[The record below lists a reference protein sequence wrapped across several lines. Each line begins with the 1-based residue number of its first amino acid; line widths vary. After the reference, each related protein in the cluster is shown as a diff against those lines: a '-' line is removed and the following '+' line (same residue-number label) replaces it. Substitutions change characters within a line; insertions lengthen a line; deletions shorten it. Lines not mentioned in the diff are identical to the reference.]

1 MVVWLGV
8 MCVCSC
14 CCFVCCLYTWNVD
27 TGGVVC
33 EMEIR

>member
-1 MVVWLGV
+1 MVGWLGV

-14 CCFVCCLYTWNVD
+14 CCYCCCLYTWNVD
-27 TGGVVC
+27 TGRVVC